1 MFNLTS
7 LVLAAILYFR
17 ADGAQPTFIEPSFS
31 PDRSEIVFASGGD
44 IWSVSAK
51 GGEAR
56 LLVSNPS
63 TEGRPLWS
71 PDGTRLAFMSNRT
84 GNGDIYVLTLASG
97 VLTRLTYDDGND
109 QLDAWSRDGKWLY
122 FTSSAHDI
130 GGMDDVYRMSAEG
143 GTPMPVA
150 ADRYAT
156 EYWGAPAPDGK
167 TVAITARGTTSAQ
180 WWRHGHSHLDESEI
194 WLVTLGATPAYRRL
208 SEGDGAGKDLWAM
221 WSADGQT
228 VYFMSDRSGAENIW
242 KRSAA
247 GGPAAQVTHFSD
259 GRVLWPQI
267 SLDGRAITFERNF
280 GVWTL
285 DVASGEAKEVPI
297 VLRGVAAGPATEHL
311 TLTTGAGDL
320 ALSPDGRKIAFVMH
334 GEVFAASS
342 KDGGEATRV
351 TAAHVLDGQI
361 VWAPD
366 SRRIAYASDRDGP
379 WHVYVY
385 DFVTGQE
392 RRLAGGANT
401 DIQPLFSP
409 DGRSVAFLRDA
420 KELHMYDLATG
431 ADRMVAGGRFDRPPF
446 LSEQPFAFAPD
457 GKWIAY
463 LSSGERGFTNAW
475 VVPSAGGESH
485 EVSFT
490 GNSNGG
496 YVRWSPD
503 AKYLLQG
510 SSQRTETREVLR
522 IDLLQHVPAFREE
535 QFRNLFPGDS
545 RPARTDSAPP
555 GLPIA
560 PAPRDS
566 AAVPRRSAIPATEI
580 VFEGIRERASA
591 LPLNIDVG
599 SAIISP
605 DGKTLLVTAGAAG
618 QTNLWT
624 WSLDESSPTPP
635 VLKQVTSSPGGK
647 ARAQFSPDGREA
659 WYTENGRV
667 EAVNLDTRAVRALP
681 VTAELDVDFAQEKLE
696 VFHEAWSYLRDN
708 FFDEKMHGANWAA
721 LGDEYRAHVAAA
733 RTPDEMRRLL
743 NLLIGELNSSHSGAG
758 APPASQPYTGRIGAT
773 FDRAEY
779 EASGRF
785 RVSEIVPFGPLALSN
800 DVKVGDYLLAVD
812 GTALGARSNLD
823 ELLSYKTGHRVML
836 AVASTPEGT
845 RRELAVRPISGA
857 AEKNLLYRAW
867 VESRRAYVA
876 KISGGRLGYVHM
888 FDMGAGSLAQLYV
901 DLDAENQTREG
912 VVVDVRNNTGGF
924 VNAYA
929 IDVFARRGYMTMQSR
944 GELESPARTALG
956 QRSLEKP
963 TILVTNQHSLSDA
976 EDFTE
981 GYRTL
986 KLGKVVGEPTA
997 GWIIYTSNA
1006 TLLDGTTVRLPG
1018 TRIRGADGKDMEMS
1032 PRPVDDT
1039 VVRPI
1044 GEWYSG
1050 KDSQLDEAV
1059 KQLLAQIQA
1068 IGFRPVIHFAG
1079 CLTVW

>member
-7 LVLAAILYFR
+7 LVFAALLFFR
-17 ADGAQPTFIEPSFS
+17 ADDAKPTFIEPSFS

-63 TEGRPLWS
+63 TEGRPLLS
-71 PDGTRLAFMSNRT
+71 PDGTRLAFISNRT
-84 GNGDIYVLTLASG
+84 GNGDIYILTLASG
-97 VLTRLTYDDGND
+97 ELKRLTYDDGND

-130 GGMDDVYRMSAEG
+130 GGMNDVYRMSAEG
-143 GTPMPVA
+143 GTPMAIA

-156 EYWGAPAPDGK
+156 EYWGAPSPDGK
-167 TVAITARGTTSAQ
+167 TVAITARGTTSGQ
-180 WWRHGHSHLDESEI
+180 WWRKGHSHLDESEI
-194 WLVTLGATPAYRRL
+194 WLVTPGPTPVYRRL
-208 SEGDGAGKDLWAM
+208 SEGNGGGKDLWAM

-242 KRSAA
+242 KRPTA
-247 GGPAAQVTHFSD
+247 GGAAAQVTHFKD
-259 GRVLWPQI
+259 GRLLWPQI
-267 SLDGRAITFERNF
+267 SLDGKAITFERNF

-285 DVASGEAKEVPI
+285 DVASGDAKEVPI
-297 VLRGVAAGPATEHL
+297 SLRGVAAGPETEHL

-320 ALSPDGRKIAFVMH
+320 ALSPDGKKIAFVMH
-334 GEVFAASS
+334 GEIFAASA
-342 KDGGEATRV
+342 KDGGEAIRV
-351 TAAHVLDGQI
+351 TTARVLDGQI

-385 DFVTGQE
+385 DFVTGKEQ
-392 RRLAGGANT
+392 RLAGGSNT

-420 KELHMYDLATG
+420 RELHLFDLG
-431 ADRMVAGGRFDRPPF
+431 ANTDRTIAAGRFDRPPF
-446 LSEQPFAFAPD
+446 LSEEPFTFAPD
-457 GKWIAY
+457 GKWLAY

-490 GNSNGG
+490 SNSNGG
-496 YVRWSPD
+496 YIRWSPD

-510 SSQRTETREVLR
+510 TSQRTETREVLR
-522 IDLLQHVPAFREE
+522 IDLVPRAPVFHED
-535 QFRNLFPGDS
+535 QFRGLFPGEG
-545 RPARTDSAPP
+545 RPARADSTPA
-555 GLPIA
+555 
-560 PAPRDS
+560 APRDS
-566 AAVPRRSAIPATEI
+566 GAATPRRAAIPTTEV
-580 VFEGIRERASA
+580 VFDGIRERATS

-599 SAIISP
+599 SAAISP

-624 WSLDESSPTPP
+624 WSLDETASAPP
-635 VLKQVTSSPGGK
+635 VLKQITSTPGGK
-647 ARAQFSPDGREA
+647 ARTQFSPDGREA
-659 WYTENGRV
+659 WFTENGRV
-667 EAVNLDTRAVRALP
+667 SAVNLDTRAVRTVP
-681 VTAELDVDFAQEKLE
+681 VTAELDVDFAQEKME

-708 FFDEKMHGANWAA
+708 FFDETMHGANWAA
-721 LGDEYRAHVAAA
+721 LGEEYRARVAGA
-733 RTPDEMRRLL
+733 RTRDEMRRLL
-743 NLLIGELNSSHSGAG
+743 NLMIGELNASHSGAG
-758 APPASQPYTGRIGAT
+758 GAAASPPYTGRIGAT
-773 FDRAEY
+773 FDRTEY
-779 EASGRF
+779 EAAGRF
-785 RVSEIVPFGPLALSN
+785 RISEIVPFSPLALSK
-800 DVKVGDYLLAVD
+800 DVKVGDYLRAVD
-812 GTALGARSNLD
+812 GVVLGAKSNLD
-823 ELLSYKTGHRVML
+823 DQLSYKTGRRVTL
-836 AVASTPEGT
+836 AVSSTPDGAT
-845 RRELAVRPISGA
+845 HDIAVRPISGG

-876 KISGGRLGYVHM
+876 KVSGGKLGYVHM
-888 FDMGAGSLAQLYV
+888 LDMSAQSLAQLYV

-929 IDVFARRGYMTMQSR
+929 LDVFARRGYMTMQSR

-997 GWIIYTSNA
+997 GWIIYTSNVN
-1006 TLLDGTTVRLPG
+1006 LVDGTSVRLPG
-1018 TRIRGADGKDMEMS
+1018 TRIRGADGKDMELS
-1032 PRPVDDT
+1032 PRPVDVT
-1039 VVRPI
+1039 VIRPM

-1059 KQLLAQIQA
+1059 KQLLAQIK
-1068 IGFRPVIHFAG
+1068 P
-1079 CLTVW
+1079 

>member
-1 MFNLTS
+1 MYSLTS
-7 LVLAAILYFR
+7 LILAALLFFR
-17 ADGAQPTFIEPSFS
+17 ADDAKPTFIEPSFS

-63 TEGRPLWS
+63 TEGRPLLS
-71 PDGTRLAFMSNRT
+71 PDGKRLAFISNRT

-97 VLTRLTYDDGND
+97 ELKRLTYDDGND

-143 GTPMPVA
+143 GTPMAIA

-156 EYWGAPAPDGK
+156 EYWGAPSPDGK
-167 TVAITARGTTSAQ
+167 TVAITARGTTSGQ
-180 WWRHGHSHLDESEI
+180 WWRNGHSHLDESEI
-194 WLVTLGATPAYRRL
+194 WIVTPGPTPEYRRL
-208 SEGDGAGKDLWAM
+208 SEGNGSGKDLWAM

-242 KRSAA
+242 KRPTA
-247 GGPAAQVTHFSD
+247 GGAAAQVTHFKD
-259 GRVLWPQI
+259 GRLLWPQI
-267 SLDGRAITFERNF
+267 SLDGKAITFERNF
-280 GVWTL
+280 GIWTL
-285 DVASGEAKEVPI
+285 DVTSGDAREVSI
-297 VLRGVAAGPATEHL
+297 ALKGVAAGPETEHL

-320 ALSPDGRKIAFVMH
+320 ALSPDGKKIAFVMH
-334 GEVFAASS
+334 GEIFAASA
-342 KDGGEATRV
+342 KDGGEALRV
-351 TAAHVLDGQI
+351 TKAHVLDGQI

-366 SRRIAYASDRDGP
+366 SHRIAYASDRDGP
-379 WHVYVY
+379 WHVYVF
-385 DFVTGQE
+385 DFITGQE
-392 RRLAGGANT
+392 RRLAGGPDT

-420 KELHMYDLATG
+420 KELHVFDLASGT
-431 ADRMVAGGRFDRPPF
+431 DRSVATGRFDRPPF
-446 LSEQPFAFAPD
+446 LSEAPFTFAPD
-457 GKWIAY
+457 GKWLAY

-475 VVPSAGGESH
+475 VVSTAGGESH

-490 GNSNGG
+490 SNSNSG

-510 SSQRTETREVLR
+510 SSQRTETREVIR
-522 IDLLQHVPAFREE
+522 IDLVPRAPVFRED
-535 QFRNLFPGDS
+535 QFRGLFPEGRPPRADS
-545 RPARTDSAPP
+545 S
-555 GLPIA
+555 A

-566 AAVPRRSAIPATEI
+566 AAPAASRRSAVPPTVID
-580 VFEGIRERASA
+580 FDGIRERSSA

-599 SAIISP
+599 SAAISP

-624 WSLDESSPTPP
+624 WSLDETSPTPP
-635 VLKQVTSSPGGK
+635 VLKQITSSAGGK

-667 EAVNLDTRAVRALP
+667 NAVNLETRAVRTVP
-681 VTAELDVDFAQEKLE
+681 VTAELDVDFAQEKME

-721 LGDEYRAHVAAA
+721 LGDEFRVRIAGA
-733 RTPDEMRRLL
+733 RTRDEMRRLL
-743 NLLIGELNSSHSGAG
+743 NLMIGELNASHSGAG
-758 APPASQPYTGRIGAT
+758 GAAASPPFTGRIGAT
-773 FDRAEY
+773 YDRTEY

-785 RVSEIVPFGPLALSN
+785 KIAEIIPFGPLAIAG
-800 DVKVGDYLLAVD
+800 DVKAGDYLRAID
-812 GTALGARSNLD
+812 GTTVGARTNLD
-823 ELLSYKTGHRVML
+823 DLLAYTTGKKVTL
-836 AVASTPEGT
+836 AISSAPEGPT
-845 RRELAVRPISGA
+845 REVAVRPISGG

-876 KISGGRLGYVHM
+876 KVSGGKLGYVHM
-888 FDMGAGSLAQLYV
+888 LDMSAQSLAQLYV
-901 DLDAENQTREG
+901 DLDAENQNREG

-1018 TRIRGADGKDMEMS
+1018 TRIRGADGKDMEMN

-1059 KQLLAQIQA
+1059 KQLLAQIT
-1068 IGFRPVIHFAG
+1068 R
-1079 CLTVW
+1079 